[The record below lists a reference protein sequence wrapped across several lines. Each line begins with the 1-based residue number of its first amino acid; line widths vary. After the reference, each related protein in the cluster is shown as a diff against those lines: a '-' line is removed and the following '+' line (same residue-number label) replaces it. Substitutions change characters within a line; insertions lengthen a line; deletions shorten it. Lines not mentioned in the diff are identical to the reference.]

1 MPSQTNVYDAAPQA
15 KPGKGL
21 MGLFK
26 SQAGLNQRWFGQST
40 FRALGDNRS
49 SSTRRSARRPV
60 WE

>member
-1 MPSQTNVYDAAPQA
+1 MPPQTNVYGAAAQA

-26 SQAGLNQRWFGQST
+26 SQAGPNRRWFGQST
-40 FRALGDNRS
+40 VRALGDTWS
-49 SSTRRSARRPV
+49 TTRRSARRPV

>member
-1 MPSQTNVYDAAPQA
+1 MPPQTNVYDAAAQA

-26 SQAGLNQRWFGQST
+26 SQAGPNRRWFGQST
-40 FRALGDNRS
+40 VRALGDTWSN
-49 SSTRRSARRPV
+49 TRRSARRPV

>member
-1 MPSQTNVYDAAPQA
+1 MPPQTNVYDAAAQA
-15 KPGKGL
+15 KQGKGL

-26 SQAGLNQRWFGQST
+26 SQAGPNRRSFGQST
-40 FRALGDNRS
+40 VRALGDSWS